1 MSPAPALPASSMR
14 GLVAMI
20 VAMGC
25 FITND
30 TLLKIAA
37 TDFPVGEVLTLR
49 STFAAV
55 LLLGLIAWKGDL
67 RVVPLALN
75 KRIFA
80 RSGLDALTTFSY
92 VIGLTVLPIA
102 SSTTIYMAAPLITTA
117 LSVPL
122 LGEKVGTKRWCAIV
136 VGFAG
141 AILVTRPDP
150 STFNAMAI
158 LPLLA
163 AFFGSVRDL
172 TTRGINPAVPGSVV
186 ALASAVLLGF
196 VGLTFAAWEPWT
208 APSPKMLA
216 LVLGAGAAFAVGNL
230 LLIYAFRTAPVAAI
244 SPLRYVLVPGA
255 LFSGMVIFGD
265 IPDAWANAG
274 TILVVGAGL
283 YSIQNEARRG
293 QAQRRAA
300 KAAVET
306 QRAYA
311 GGAPLAG
318 AVTRAPPND

>member
-1 MSPAPALPASSMR
+1 MNPASSMR

-30 TLLKIAA
+30 TLLKIAVM
-37 TDFPVGEVLTLR
+37 DFPVGEVLTLR
-49 STFAAV
+49 SVFAIV
-55 LLLGLIAWKGDL
+55 FLVTLITWKGDL
-67 RVVPLALN
+67 RLLPLALN
-75 KRIFA
+75 KRVFA
-80 RSGLDALTTFSY
+80 RSGLDALTTFAY
-92 VIGLTVLPIA
+92 VIGLAVLPIA

-163 AFFGSVRDL
+163 ALFGSVRDL
-172 TTRGINPAVPGSVV
+172 TTRGISAAVPGAVV
-186 ALASAVLLGF
+186 ALSSSVLLGV
-196 VGLTFAAWEPWT
+196 VGLSFAAWEPWHL
-208 APSPKMLA
+208 PSGKMLA
-216 LVLGAGAAFAVGNL
+216 LVTGAGTAFALGNL
-230 LLIYAFRTAPVAAI
+230 LLIYAFRNAPVAAV

-283 YSIQNEARRG
+283 YSIQSEARRS
-293 QAQRRAA
+293 QAGRRAA
-300 KAAVET
+300 RETLAADA
-306 QRAYA
+306 QRAYV